1 MADPAAR
8 GTISSLVL
16 VPNRLELSM
25 PKPIIVAVDPE
36 RADDAPLAAGAALAR
51 ITGSPLMVVG
61 AYLHDPITN
70 AVSAGTVDQDIRGN
84 ALRELEAHTAG
95 FDADL
100 YVKGGASA
108 ARVLHD
114 AAVDL
119 DALMVIVG
127 STHRGPVLRVT
138 PGTTAERLVHGAPC
152 PVAVVPSGLAS
163 DWTPNRVG
171 AGFIDYEDGRSALR
185 AAADLAQAAGG
196 ALRAMTAVE
205 PAEFRHTAAIAPY
218 GAGGQEQAR
227 TDAQRQIDEAV
238 AQLPPGARASAEIVM
253 GVPTEALVAL
263 SEDVDLLVCGS
274 RGYGPLHA
282 VLAGSVTHVVLR
294 QAHCP
299 VLIVPRGV
307 DDAFGSLAQQREA
320 TTG

>member
-1 MADPAAR
+1 MPDPAAR

-16 VPNRLELSM
+16 VTYRLELSM
-25 PKPIIVAVDPE
+25 HKPIIVAVDPE
-36 RADDAPLAAGAALAR
+36 RDDDAPLAAAAALAR

-70 AVSAGTVDQDIRGN
+70 AVSAGTVDEDMRGN
-84 ALRELEAHTAG
+84 TLRALEARTAG
-95 FDADL
+95 TDADL
-100 YVKGGASA
+100 YVKGGPSA

-114 AAVDL
+114 ATVEL

-152 PVAVVPSGLAS
+152 PVAVVPAGLPS
-163 DWTPNRVG
+163 DWTPTRVG
-171 AGFIDYEDGRSALR
+171 AGFIDYEDGHSALR

-196 ALRAMTAVE
+196 QLRAMTAVE
-205 PAEFRHTAAIAPY
+205 LRHTAAIAPY
-218 GAGGQEQAR
+218 GAGGREQSR
-227 TDAQRQIDEAV
+227 AV
-238 AQLPPGARASAEIVM
+238 AQREIDAALAQLPAGARASGEVVVGMPA
-253 GVPTEALVAL
+253 EALIAL

-274 RGYGPLHA
+274 RGYGPLHS
-282 VLAGSVTHVVLR
+282 VLAGSVTHAVLR

-299 VLIVPRGV
+299 VVIVPRGV
-307 DDAFGSLAQQREA
+307 QNAFEDLARQREA
-320 TTG
+320 TAG